1 VIGVNSIMANQA
13 KLWASGDV
21 RVLLQFGRKTRH
33 PLLPNVPLATELTR
47 DSEALAAVAFT
58 EAPLS
63 MALPFVAPAGVP
75 AERAAAQLATPG
87 FDARRTAATEVP
99 IALEP
104 LVNGAQESAQIAA
117 FAPNKIELDV
127 SAQSRGL
134 LVLSENYYPG
144 WRATIDGQAAPIY
157 RAFGALRGLVVAP
170 GRSRVVL
177 RYAPASVY
185 WGALLSLMAF
195 AGTLAAI
202 WLRRRS

>member
-1 VIGVNSIMANQA
+1 MIEPS
-13 KLWASGDV
+13 
-21 RVLLQFGRKTRH
+21 
-33 PLLPNVPLATELTR
+33 
-47 DSEALAAVAFT
+47 
-58 EAPLS
+58 
-63 MALPFVAPAGVP
+63 
-75 AERAAAQLATPG
+75 AERAAAQLASPG

-104 LVNGAQESAQIAA
+104 LVDGAQEIAQIAA